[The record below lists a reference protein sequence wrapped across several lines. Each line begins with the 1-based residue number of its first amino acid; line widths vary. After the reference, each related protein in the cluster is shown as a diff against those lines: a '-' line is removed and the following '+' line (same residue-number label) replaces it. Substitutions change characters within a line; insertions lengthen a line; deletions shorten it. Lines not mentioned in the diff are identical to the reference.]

1 MKTAWIAV
9 AAAAAAFT
17 GTAHAT
23 TIEDLLLRNAAQ
35 QARIERD
42 VARGRVDPLRAAQVE
57 SRAAEVYRLESA
69 LFQQPRV
76 SGADR
81 ARLLQAQ
88 WDLNGAIAW
97 AEKHPAQRR
106 GDAMDRVHLR
116 VASMRDAAQQRSI
129 AREFHDGR
137 LQVPQVAKLEAAQAR
152 IAAAESAAMRRG
164 HEGVAAA
171 ESIQHLQNIED
182 YAIRKD
188 PALA

>member
-116 VASMRDAAQQRSI
+116 VVSMRDAAQQRSI

-164 HEGVAAA
+164 HEGVATA

>member
-164 HEGVAAA
+164 HEGAAAA

>member
-17 GTAHAT
+17 GAAHAT
-23 TIEDLLLRNAAQ
+23 TIEDLLARNAVQ
-35 QARIERD
+35 QARIENG

-57 SRAAEVYRLESA
+57 SRAAEVYRLESE
-69 LFQQPRV
+69 LLQQPRV

-81 ARLLQAQ
+81 AQLLQAQ
-88 WDLNGAIAW
+88 RDLNGAIAW
-97 AEKHPAQRR
+97 AEKHPAQRH
-106 GDAMDRVHLR
+106 GSALDRMHLR
-116 VASMRDAAQQRSI
+116 VASMRDAAQQRAI
-129 AREFHDGR
+129 AREFHDGAIDR
-137 LQVPQVAKLEAAQAR
+137 PQVGKLEAAQAR
-152 IAAAESAAMRRG
+152 IATAEFDALRRG

-171 ESIQHLQNIED
+171 ESIQHLQNVED

>member
-42 VARGRVDPLRAAQVE
+42 VARDRVDPLRAAQVE

>member
-42 VARGRVDPLRAAQVE
+42 VARDRVDPLRAAQVE

-116 VASMRDAAQQRSI
+116 VVSMRDAAQQRSI

>member
-106 GDAMDRVHLR
+106 GDAMDRVRLR

>member
-116 VASMRDAAQQRSI
+116 VVSMRDAAQQRSI

>member
-1 MKTAWIAV
+1 MRTAWIAV

-17 GTAHAT
+17 GAAHAT
-23 TIEDLLLRNAAQ
+23 TIEDLLLRNATQ
-35 QARIERD
+35 QARIEYD

-57 SRAAEVYRLESA
+57 SRAAEVYRIESE
-69 LFQQPRV
+69 LLQRPRV

-81 ARLLQAQ
+81 ARLQQAQ

-97 AEKHPAQRR
+97 AEKHPAKRH
-106 GDAMDRVHLR
+106 GNALDRMHLR
-116 VASMRDAAQQRSI
+116 VATMRDAAQQRAI
-129 AREFHDGR
+129 AREFHDGT

-152 IAAAESAAMRRG
+152 IAAAESGALRRG

-171 ESIQHLQNIED
+171 ESIQHLQNVQD

-188 PALA
+188 PTLA